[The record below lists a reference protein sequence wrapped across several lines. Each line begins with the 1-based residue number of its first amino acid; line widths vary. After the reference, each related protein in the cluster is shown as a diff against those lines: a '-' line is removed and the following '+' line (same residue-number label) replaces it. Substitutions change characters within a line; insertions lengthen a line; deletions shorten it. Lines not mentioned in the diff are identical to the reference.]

1 MGAAAYPIIAA
12 GVCYDLRQPFGT
24 EFPSPIRGGSGLNAR
39 AHFRTCMSLALA
51 CCALAIAPARAEAT
65 LKPWKGPTP
74 VLALD
79 DLEGRRVDLKA
90 LKGRVV
96 VVNFW
101 ATWCE
106 PCRDEMPSLERLR
119 ERLAGRPLEVL
130 AVNYGEGNVK
140 VRRFL
145 QSQRLSLPVLLD
157 PDTQVARAWR
167 AGGLPMT
174 FLVDAKGRIR
184 YSAFGEADWSEGEP
198 LRRIESLLAEAPR
211 AR

>member
-1 MGAAAYPIIAA
+1 
-12 GVCYDLRQPFGT
+12 L
-24 EFPSPIRGGSGLNAR
+24 
-39 AHFRTCMSLALA
+39 LALA
-51 CCALAIAPARAEAT
+51 CCGLAAGAAWAEAAF
-65 LKPWKGPTP
+65 KPWKGVTP
-74 VLALD
+74 SLALE

-119 ERLAGRPLEVL
+119 ARLAGRPLEVL
-130 AVNYGEGNVK
+130 AVNYGESAGQ

-145 QSQRLSLPVLLD
+145 QSQQLSLPVVLD
-157 PDTQVARAWR
+157 SDKQVARAWR

-198 LRRIESLLAEAPR
+198 LRRVESLLAEAPH